1 MAVKGTGLGVLAAAS
16 GSTLALVLVL
26 TVAGVGSAS
35 AEFFGCK
42 TPHTTV
48 TYTSQPLYSP
58 APRVHTRARY
68 STRYTH
74 EFAAQRSRHVT
85 YSPRRSHRRQY
96 DRW

>member
-1 MAVKGTGLGVLAAAS
+1 MAAKSTRLGVLAVAS
-16 GSTLALVLVL
+16 VLALPLTLAG
-26 TVAGVGSAS
+26 VAPAS

-48 TYTSQPLYSP
+48 SYSSRPLYSP
-58 APRVHTRARY
+58 APRARAT
-68 STRYTH
+68 SRYTH

-85 YSPRRSHRRQY
+85 YSPRRTQRRQY

>member
-1 MAVKGTGLGVLAAAS
+1 MAAK
-16 GSTLALVLVL
+16 STRFGALVLASGVTLILALTL
-26 TVAGVGSAS
+26 TVAGVAPAS

-48 TYTSQPLYSP
+48 TYTSRPVYTYSSRK
-58 APRVHTRARY
+58 PRVRY

-74 EFAAQRSRHVT
+74 EFAAQRSRHVI
-85 YSPRRSHRRQY
+85 YSPRRTHRRQY

>member
-1 MAVKGTGLGVLAAAS
+1 MAAKSTTFGVLAVAS
-16 GSTLALVLVL
+16 VLALPLTLAG
-26 TVAGVGSAS
+26 VAPAS

-48 TYTSQPLYSP
+48 SYSSRPLYRLT
-58 APRVHTRARY
+58 PRIRTTTRH
-68 STRYTH
+68 TH

>member
-1 MAVKGTGLGVLAAAS
+1 MRIRAASFGLLSLMLGV
-16 GSTLALVLVL
+16 TLSAGA
-26 TVAGVGSAS
+26 VAPAS

-48 TYTSQPLYSP
+48 SYSSRPFYSP
-58 APRVHTRARY
+58 APRVRTT
-68 STRYTH
+68 TRYTH

-85 YSPRRSHRRQY
+85 YSSRWSHRRQY